1 MSGGA
6 ESDGYRGVGRVL
18 GGGLRAWD
26 RVSDSVSA
34 RPHSVLV
41 FFGSVALLL
50 YLQTTSLGSFRAEA
64 VAQAQPLDQPA
75 RVSTFVEA
83 TFVQPGDSVDV
94 GAPLVELSPY
104 FIDREL
110 AQLDGE
116 IEALLRESRLAQ
128 ARLLVEEQRWLS
140 PSLRLRPDR
149 PSLEGPTEAL
159 FSKRAS
165 VLQTQR
171 DQLLE
176 DRDGLTILSSHAGR
190 VVRVASPGSSVA
202 AGSSVASVVAEFA
215 DVIVAYVPAQ
225 TDLAGIAPGAP
236 VQISR
241 PSLSCRNA
249 GQVLRRGGGRR
260 RSTHPADEPLS
271 LPVTRH
277 AGLRFGSARLQAGSR
292 AGAHRR
298 VPSHGDVGR
307 GSSATHE
314 APSPRACR

>member
-1 MSGGA
+1 MTRGD
-6 ESDGYRGVGRVL
+6 ERDGYRGVGRIF
-18 GGGLRAWD
+18 GGSLRAWD

-75 RVSTFVEA
+75 RVSTFVAA
-83 TFVQPGDSVDV
+83 TFVQPGDQVDV

-128 ARLLVEEQRWLS
+128 ARLLLEEQRWLS

-159 FSKRAS
+159 YSKRTGL
-165 VLQTQR
+165 LQTR
-171 DQLLE
+171 REQLLE
-176 DRDGLTILSSHAGR
+176 DREGLTILSSHAGR
-190 VVRVASPGSSVA
+190 VVRVAPPGSSVA

-215 DVIVAYVPAQ
+215 DVIVAYVSAQ

-241 PSLSCRNA
+241 PSLSCRSA
-249 GQVLRRGGGRR
+249 GQVLRRGG
-260 RSTHPADEPLS
+260 AVE
-271 LPVTRH
+271 
-277 AGLRFGSARLQAGSR
+277 
-292 AGAHRR
+292 
-298 VPSHGDVGR
+298 
-307 GSSATHE
+307 E
-314 APSPRACR
+314 APNQLRSLFRFPVHGMPVYVSVPPDCKLGVGQVLTVEFPRTVM